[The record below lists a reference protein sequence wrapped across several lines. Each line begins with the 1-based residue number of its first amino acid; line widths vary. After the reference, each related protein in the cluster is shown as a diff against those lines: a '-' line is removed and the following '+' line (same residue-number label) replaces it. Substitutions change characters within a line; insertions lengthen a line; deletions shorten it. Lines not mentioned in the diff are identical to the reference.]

1 MAEIKILCLI
11 PARYGSKGIPNKNI
25 KMFGDKPLLAWSIEQ
40 AKKSKY
46 ADKMR
51 IIVSTDSEEY
61 KKIAKSYGAEVPFLR
76 PKKISQDLSNDYDF
90 IKHAIDWLKK
100 NESYNPDLI
109 LQLRPT
115 QPCRK
120 VEIINNCLEM
130 FIKNIDTYDS
140 LRTVVPFEKSPY
152 KMYSIQKSNLTPLFT
167 TFNNGYEN
175 IIEPFNQ
182 ARQILPQCY
191 LHNGYVDIT
200 KANIVENG
208 KISGER
214 IFPFIMEKNET
225 IDIDT
230 EDDWKNAVKN
240 KLINQ

>member
-1 MAEIKILCLI
+1 MTEIKVLCLI
-11 PARYGSKGIPNKNI
+11 PARSGSKGLPNKNI

-40 AKKSKY
+40 AKQSKY
-46 ADKMR
+46 VDKMR
-51 IIVSTDSEEY
+51 IVVSTDSEEY
-61 KKIAKSYGAEVPFLR
+61 KKIAETHGAEVPFLR
-76 PKKISQDLSNDYDF
+76 PKEISQDLSSDYDF
-90 IKHAIDWLKK
+90 IKHAINWFKT
-100 NESYNPDLI
+100 NESYKPDII

-120 VEIINNCLEM
+120 VSIIDDCLDI
-130 FIKNIDTYDS
+130 FIKNINNYDS

-152 KMYSIQKSNLTPLFT
+152 KMYSIENSRLVPLFT
-167 TFNNGYEN
+167 TYNNGSVT
-175 IIEPFNQ
+175 IVEPFNQ

-200 KANIVENG
+200 KPNIVENG

-214 IFPFIMEKNET
+214 IIPYVMKKNDT

-230 EDDWKNAVKN
+230 EDDWKNALN
-240 KLINQ
+240 FI